1 MKFMVTKGEVLDGL
15 GVWDWCVHTTIY
27 KINW

>member
-1 MKFMVTKGEVLDGL
+1 MKFMVTKGEMLEL